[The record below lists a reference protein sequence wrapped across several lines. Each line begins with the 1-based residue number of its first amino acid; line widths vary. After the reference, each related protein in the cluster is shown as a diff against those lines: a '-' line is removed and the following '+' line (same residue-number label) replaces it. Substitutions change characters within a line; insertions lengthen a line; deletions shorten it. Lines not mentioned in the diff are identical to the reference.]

1 MFNAKDILKYLQ
13 SMPLCPHGR
22 HIGHVMPA
30 RLQDERKRGYVR
42 NRACDIVYLC

>member
-1 MFNAKDILKYLQ
+1 
-13 SMPLCPHGR
+13 MPLRPHGR
-22 HIGHVMPA
+22 NIGHVMPA